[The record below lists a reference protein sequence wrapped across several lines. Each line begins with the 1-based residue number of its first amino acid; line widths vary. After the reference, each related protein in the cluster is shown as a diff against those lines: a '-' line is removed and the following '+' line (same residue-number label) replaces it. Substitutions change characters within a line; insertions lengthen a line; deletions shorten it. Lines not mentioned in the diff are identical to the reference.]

1 MERGGAANLDYD
13 KLLTLS
19 SDLGYHLLLSGAE
32 IYRVEESVQYLLN
45 AYGVET
51 GEVFAIPNCVIV
63 SLTAPGQKPI
73 TQMRR
78 VPGHGTDISRM
89 EDLNA
94 LCRRLCACPP
104 DLDRAAVELDSVIRE
119 VRHTN
124 VAVELAAYVLLT
136 SAFCLFFGGTAR
148 DAFCGGVCGLAVGL
162 VVPFL
167 TRLGTNLFFKAM
179 VGGFCCGLL
188 AAGLTDLGVG
198 EHIDLIITGAIM
210 AQAPGLVI
218 TNFMRDIMA
227 GDMMSGLVKLAE
239 ALLTGAGIAL
249 GTGVALSLVS
259 AVWGVL

>member
-32 IYRVEESVQYLLN
+32 IYRVEESVRYLLN

-94 LCRRLCACPP
+94 LCRELCAQPP
-104 DLDRAAVELDSVIRE
+104 DLDRAAEALAETVGRTP
-119 VRHTN
+119 RPP

-148 DAFCGGVCGLAVGL
+148 DALCGGLCGLAVGL
-162 VVPFL
+162 VLPFL

-179 VGGFCCGLL
+179 VGGFCCGVL
-188 AAGLTDLGVG
+188 AAGLTGLGAG
-198 EHIDLIITGAIM
+198 EHLDLIITGGIM

-218 TNFMRDIMA
+218 TNFMRDVMA

-249 GTGVALSLVS
+249 GTGVALSLVN